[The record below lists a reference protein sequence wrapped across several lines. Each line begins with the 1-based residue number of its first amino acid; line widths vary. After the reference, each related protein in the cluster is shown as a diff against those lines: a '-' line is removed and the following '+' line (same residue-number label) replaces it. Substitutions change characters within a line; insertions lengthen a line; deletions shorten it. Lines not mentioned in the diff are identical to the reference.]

1 MSPLLALGMVI
12 LAAVLLLVLT
22 FVKRKSP
29 SAFREIAALTRLRR
43 AAGLAVEDGTR
54 LHVSLGRGG
63 LVTPRGAASLSALAL
78 LRQISEQ
85 TSISDRPP
93 VATSGDPVLAALS
106 QDTLQA
112 AYQSAGVEELFDPS
126 SGRLGGVTPFS
137 YAAGAMAV
145 ARQEQVSTDVLMGD
159 FGVEVALLAE
169 ASERENSTLIAATAD
184 PSAQSI
190 LFASATEPLVGEELF
205 AAPAYI
211 GNDPAQ
217 RASLQVQDIL
227 RWLIILAL
235 LAAAGLKMVGVAI

>member
-1 MSPLLALGMVI
+1 MTQALPLGLVI
-12 LAAVLLLVLT
+12 LAAVLLLALT
-22 FVKRKSP
+22 FIKRKSP
-29 SAFREIAALTRLRR
+29 PAFREIAALARLKK

-63 LVTPRGAASLSALAL
+63 LVSPRGAASLSALAL
-78 LRQISEQ
+78 LRQIGEQ

-112 AYQSAGVEELFDPS
+112 ACQSAGVDELFQPT
-126 SGRLGGVTPFS
+126 SGRLGGLTPFS
-137 YAAGAMAV
+137 YAAGAMTV

-159 FGVEVALLAE
+159 FGAEVGLLTE
-169 ASERENSTLIAATAD
+169 ASERENSTLIAAASE
-184 PSAQSI
+184 PSAQAI

-217 RASLQVQDIL
+217 RASLQAQDIL

-235 LAAAGLKMVGVAI
+235 LAAAGMKMVGLI

>member
-1 MSPLLALGMVI
+1 MTQALPLGLVI
-12 LAAVLLLVLT
+12 LAAVLLLALT
-22 FVKRKSP
+22 FIKRKSP
-29 SAFREIAALTRLRR
+29 PAFREIAALTRLKK

-63 LVTPRGAASLSALAL
+63 LVSPRGAASLSALAL
-78 LRQISEQ
+78 LRQIGEQ

-112 AYQSAGVEELFDPS
+112 ACQSVGVDELFQPT
-126 SGRLGGVTPFS
+126 SGRLGGLTPFS
-137 YAAGAMAV
+137 YAAGAMTV

-159 FGVEVALLAE
+159 FGAEVGLLTE
-169 ASERENSTLIAATAD
+169 ASERENSTLIAATSE
-184 PSAQSI
+184 PSAQAI

-217 RASLQVQDIL
+217 RASLQAQDIL

-235 LAAAGLKMVGVAI
+235 LAAAGLKMAGMI

>member
-1 MSPLLALGMVI
+1 MTQALPLGLVI
-12 LAAVLLLVLT
+12 LAAVLLLALT
-22 FVKRKSP
+22 FIKRKSP
-29 SAFREIAALTRLRR
+29 PAFREIAALARLKK

-63 LVTPRGAASLSALAL
+63 LVSPRGAASLSALAL
-78 LRQISEQ
+78 LRQIGEQ

-112 AYQSAGVEELFDPS
+112 ACQSAGVEELFQPT
-126 SGRLGGVTPFS
+126 SGRLGGLTPFS
-137 YAAGAMAV
+137 YAAGAMTV

-159 FGVEVALLAE
+159 FGAEVGLLTE
-169 ASERENSTLIAATAD
+169 ASERENSTLIAATSE
-184 PSAQSI
+184 PSAQAI
-190 LFASATEPLVGEELF
+190 LFASAAEPLVGEELF

-217 RASLQVQDIL
+217 RASLQAQDIL
-227 RWLIILAL
+227 RWLVILAL
-235 LAAAGLKMVGVAI
+235 LAAAGMKMVGLI

>member
-1 MSPLLALGMVI
+1 MNALLALGLVI
-12 LAAVLLLVLT
+12 FAALLLLVLT
-22 FVKRKSP
+22 LIKRKSP
-29 SAFREIAALTRLRR
+29 AVFREIAALTRLKR

-78 LRQISEQ
+78 LRQIAEQ

-112 AYQSAGVEELFDPS
+112 AYQSAGVEEFFEPA
-126 SGRLGGVTPFS
+126 SGRLGGMTPFS
-137 YAAGAMAV
+137 YAASAMTV
-145 ARQEQVSTDVLMGD
+145 TRQEQVSTDVLIGD
-159 FGVEVALLAE
+159 FGPEIGLLTE
-169 ASERENSTLIAATAD
+169 ASERENANLIAAAND
-184 PSAQSI
+184 PTAQSI
-190 LFASATEPLVGEELF
+190 LFASTSEPLVGEELF
-205 AAPAYI
+205 AIPAYL

-227 RWLIILAL
+227 RWLAILAL
-235 LAAAGLKMVGVAI
+235 LAAAGLKMVGII

>member
-1 MSPLLALGMVI
+1 MTQALPLGLVI
-12 LAAVLLLVLT
+12 LAAVLLLALT
-22 FVKRKSP
+22 FIKRKSP
-29 SAFREIAALTRLRR
+29 SAFREIAALARLKK

-63 LVTPRGAASLSALAL
+63 LVSPRGAASLSALAL
-78 LRQISEQ
+78 LRQIGEQ

-112 AYQSAGVEELFDPS
+112 ACQSAGVEELFQPT
-126 SGRLGGVTPFS
+126 SGRLGGLTPFS
-137 YAAGAMAV
+137 YAAGAMTV

-159 FGVEVALLAE
+159 FGAEVGLLTE
-169 ASERENSTLIAATAD
+169 ASERENSTLIAATSE
-184 PSAQSI
+184 PSAQAI
-190 LFASATEPLVGEELF
+190 LFASAAEPLVGEELF

-217 RASLQVQDIL
+217 RASLQAQDIL
-227 RWLIILAL
+227 RWLVILAL
-235 LAAAGLKMVGVAI
+235 LAAAGMKMVGLI

>member
-1 MSPLLALGMVI
+1 MTQALPLGLVI
-12 LAAVLLLVLT
+12 LAAVLLLALT
-22 FVKRKSP
+22 FIKRKSP
-29 SAFREIAALTRLRR
+29 PAFREIAALTRLKR

-63 LVTPRGAASLSALAL
+63 LVSPRGAASLSALAL
-78 LRQISEQ
+78 LRQIGEQ

-112 AYQSAGVEELFDPS
+112 ACQAAGVDELFQPT
-126 SGRLGGVTPFS
+126 SGRLGGLTPFS
-137 YAAGAMAV
+137 YAAGAMTV

-159 FGVEVALLAE
+159 FGAEVGLLTE
-169 ASERENSTLIAATAD
+169 ASERENSTLIAATSE
-184 PSAQSI
+184 PSAQAI
-190 LFASATEPLVGEELF
+190 LFASAAEPLVGEELF

-217 RASLQVQDIL
+217 RASLQAQDIL
-227 RWLIILAL
+227 RWLVILAL
-235 LAAAGLKMVGVAI
+235 LAAAGMKMVGLI

>member
-1 MSPLLALGMVI
+1 MTQALPLGLVI
-12 LAAVLLLVLT
+12 LAAVLLLALT
-22 FVKRKSP
+22 FIKRKSP
-29 SAFREIAALTRLRR
+29 PAFREIAALTRLKR

-63 LVTPRGAASLSALAL
+63 LVSPRGAASLSALAL
-78 LRQISEQ
+78 LRQIGEQ

-112 AYQSAGVEELFDPS
+112 ACQSAGVDELFQPT
-126 SGRLGGVTPFS
+126 SGRLGGLTPFS
-137 YAAGAMAV
+137 YAAGAMTV

-159 FGVEVALLAE
+159 FGAEVGLLTE
-169 ASERENSTLIAATAD
+169 ASERENSTLIAATSE
-184 PSAQSI
+184 PSAQAI
-190 LFASATEPLVGEELF
+190 LFASAAEPLVGEELF

-217 RASLQVQDIL
+217 RASLQAQDIL
-227 RWLIILAL
+227 RWLVILAL
-235 LAAAGLKMVGVAI
+235 LAAAGMKMVGLI

>member
-1 MSPLLALGMVI
+1 MTQALPLGLVI
-12 LAAVLLLVLT
+12 LAAVLLLALT
-22 FVKRKSP
+22 FIKRKSP
-29 SAFREIAALTRLRR
+29 PAFREIAALARLKK

-63 LVTPRGAASLSALAL
+63 LVSPRGAASLSALAL
-78 LRQISEQ
+78 LRQIGEQ

-112 AYQSAGVEELFDPS
+112 ACQSAGVDELFQPT
-126 SGRLGGVTPFS
+126 SGRLGGLTPFS
-137 YAAGAMAV
+137 YAAGAMTV

-159 FGVEVALLAE
+159 FGAEVGLLTE
-169 ASERENSTLIAATAD
+169 ASERENSTLIAATSE
-184 PSAQSI
+184 PSAQAI

-217 RASLQVQDIL
+217 RASLQAQDIL
-227 RWLIILAL
+227 RWLVILAL
-235 LAAAGLKMVGVAI
+235 LAAAGMKMVGLI

>member
-1 MSPLLALGMVI
+1 MTQALPLGLVI
-12 LAAVLLLVLT
+12 LAAVLLLALT
-22 FVKRKSP
+22 FIKRKSP
-29 SAFREIAALTRLRR
+29 PAFREIAALARLKK

-63 LVTPRGAASLSALAL
+63 LVSPRGAASLSALAL
-78 LRQISEQ
+78 LRQIGEQ

-112 AYQSAGVEELFDPS
+112 ACQSAGVDELFQPT
-126 SGRLGGVTPFS
+126 SGRLGGLTPFS
-137 YAAGAMAV
+137 YAAGAMTV

-159 FGVEVALLAE
+159 FGAEVGLLTE
-169 ASERENSTLIAATAD
+169 ASERENSTLIAAASE
-184 PSAQSI
+184 PSAQAI

-205 AAPAYI
+205 AASAYI

-217 RASLQVQDIL
+217 RASLQAQDIL

-235 LAAAGLKMVGVAI
+235 LAAAGMKMVGLI

>member
-1 MSPLLALGMVI
+1 
-12 LAAVLLLVLT
+12 
-22 FVKRKSP
+22 
-29 SAFREIAALTRLRR
+29 
-43 AAGLAVEDGTR
+43 
-54 LHVSLGRGG
+54 
-63 LVTPRGAASLSALAL
+63 LSALAL
-78 LRQISEQ
+78 LRQIGEQ

-93 VATSGDPVLAALS
+93 IATSGDSVLAVLS

-112 AYQSAGVEELFDPS
+112 AYRSAGVEELFEPAS
-126 SGRLGGVTPFS
+126 ARLGGLTPFS
-137 YAAGAMAV
+137 YAAGAMMV
-145 ARQEQVSTDVLMGD
+145 AHQEQVSTDVLMGD

-227 RWLIILAL
+227 RWLVILAL
-235 LAAAGLKMVGVAI
+235 LAAAGMKMVGMI

>member
-1 MSPLLALGMVI
+1 MTQALPLGLVI
-12 LAAVLLLVLT
+12 LAAVLLLALT
-22 FVKRKSP
+22 FIKRKSP
-29 SAFREIAALTRLRR
+29 PAFREIAALTRLKR

-63 LVTPRGAASLSALAL
+63 LVSPRGAASLSALAL
-78 LRQISEQ
+78 LRQIGEQ

-112 AYQSAGVEELFDPS
+112 ACQSAGVDELFQPT
-126 SGRLGGVTPFS
+126 SGRLGGLTPFS
-137 YAAGAMAV
+137 YAAGAMTV

-159 FGVEVALLAE
+159 FGAEVGLLTE
-169 ASERENSTLIAATAD
+169 ASERENSTLIAATSE
-184 PSAQSI
+184 PSAQAI
-190 LFASATEPLVGEELF
+190 LFASATQPLVGEELF

-211 GNDPAQ
+211 GNNPAQ

-235 LAAAGLKMVGVAI
+235 LAAAGLKMVGMI

>member
-1 MSPLLALGMVI
+1 MTQALPLGLVI
-12 LAAVLLLVLT
+12 LAAVLLLALT
-22 FVKRKSP
+22 FIKRKSP
-29 SAFREIAALTRLRR
+29 PAFREIAALTRLKR

-63 LVTPRGAASLSALAL
+63 LVSPRGAASLSALAL
-78 LRQISEQ
+78 LRQIGEQ

-112 AYQSAGVEELFDPS
+112 ACQSAGVEELFQPT
-126 SGRLGGVTPFS
+126 SGRLGGLTPFS
-137 YAAGAMAV
+137 YAAGAMTV

-159 FGVEVALLAE
+159 FGAEVGLLTE
-169 ASERENSTLIAATAD
+169 ASERENSTLIAATSE
-184 PSAQSI
+184 PSAQAI
-190 LFASATEPLVGEELF
+190 LFASAAEPLVGEELF

-217 RASLQVQDIL
+217 RASLQAQDIL
-227 RWLIILAL
+227 RWLVILAL
-235 LAAAGLKMVGVAI
+235 LAAAGMKMVGLI

>member
-1 MSPLLALGMVI
+1 MTQALPLGLVI
-12 LAAVLLLVLT
+12 LAAVLLLALT
-22 FVKRKSP
+22 FIKRKSP
-29 SAFREIAALTRLRR
+29 PAFREIAALTRLKR

-63 LVTPRGAASLSALAL
+63 LVRPRGAASLSALAL
-78 LRQISEQ
+78 LRQIGEQ

-112 AYQSAGVEELFDPS
+112 ACQSAGVEELFQPT
-126 SGRLGGVTPFS
+126 SGRLGGLTPFS
-137 YAAGAMAV
+137 YAAGAMTV

-159 FGVEVALLAE
+159 FGAEVGLLTE
-169 ASERENSTLIAATAD
+169 ASERENSTLIAATSE
-184 PSAQSI
+184 PSAQAI

-217 RASLQVQDIL
+217 RASLQAQDIL

-235 LAAAGLKMVGVAI
+235 LAAAGLKMAGMI

>member
-1 MSPLLALGMVI
+1 MTQALPLGLVI
-12 LAAVLLLVLT
+12 LAAVLLLALT
-22 FVKRKSP
+22 FIKRKSP
-29 SAFREIAALTRLRR
+29 SAFREIAALARLKK

-63 LVTPRGAASLSALAL
+63 LVSPRGAASLSALAL
-78 LRQISEQ
+78 LRQIGEQ

-112 AYQSAGVEELFDPS
+112 ACQSAGVDELFQPT
-126 SGRLGGVTPFS
+126 SGRLGGLTPFS
-137 YAAGAMAV
+137 YAAGAMTV

-159 FGVEVALLAE
+159 FGAEVGLLTE
-169 ASERENSTLIAATAD
+169 ASERENSTLIAATSE
-184 PSAQSI
+184 PSAQAI

-217 RASLQVQDIL
+217 RASLQAQDIL
-227 RWLIILAL
+227 RWLVILAL
-235 LAAAGLKMVGVAI
+235 LAAAGMKMVGLI

>member
-1 MSPLLALGMVI
+1 MTQALPLGLVI
-12 LAAVLLLVLT
+12 LAAILLLALT
-22 FVKRKSP
+22 FIKRKSP
-29 SAFREIAALTRLRR
+29 AAFREIAALARLKR

-63 LVTPRGAASLSALAL
+63 LVSPRGAASLSALAL
-78 LRQISEQ
+78 LRQIGEQ

-93 VATSGDPVLAALS
+93 VATSGDPALAALS

-112 AYQSAGVEELFDPS
+112 ACQSAGVEELFQHT
-126 SGRLGGVTPFS
+126 SGRLGGLTPFS
-137 YAAGAMAV
+137 YAAGAMTV

-159 FGVEVALLAE
+159 FGAEVGLLTE
-169 ASERENSTLIAATAD
+169 ASERENSTLIAATSE
-184 PSAQSI
+184 PSAQAI

-217 RASLQVQDIL
+217 RASLQTQDIL

-235 LAAAGLKMVGVAI
+235 LAAAGLKMAGMI